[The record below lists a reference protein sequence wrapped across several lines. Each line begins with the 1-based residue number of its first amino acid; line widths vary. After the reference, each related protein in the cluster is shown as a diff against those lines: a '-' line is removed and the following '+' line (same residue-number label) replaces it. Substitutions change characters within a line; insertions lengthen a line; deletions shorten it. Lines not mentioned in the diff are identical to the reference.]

1 MNRTE
6 HDEPG
11 EHRSVNGPVL
21 VTGAAGFAG
30 SHVVEALGGRE
41 HVVGW
46 MHHAPPPQEV
56 AQLAEWQR
64 VDLLNLAEV
73 REAIARLK
81 PSAVIHCA
89 GAPNVAH
96 SWRDTVT
103 PLSANVL
110 ATHHLFDALH
120 RTGTPCRVVVPGS
133 ATVYAGSSAPLTEE
147 SPVAPSNPYAVSK
160 LAQEQLALRAARE
173 DGVEV
178 IVTRSFNHTGPRQ
191 SAAFAA
197 PNMARQIAMIEAGLA
212 EPVIKTGNLDAQR
225 DFTDVRDMAGAYIA
239 LLRHGAATTLYN
251 IASGTARVM
260 RSVLDALRARARVHV
275 RVETDPGLMRPS
287 DTPIVLGDATRLRRE
302 TGWQPKISFDQ
313 TLDDLLNYWRGVTI
327 A

>member
-1 MNRTE
+1 
-6 HDEPG
+6 
-11 EHRSVNGPVL
+11 VNGVIL
-21 VTGAAGFAG
+21 ITGAAGFAG

-41 HVVGW
+41 DVVGW
-46 MHHAPPPQEV
+46 IHHTPPPQEI
-56 AQLAEWQR
+56 APLATWER
-64 VDLLNLAEV
+64 VDLLNLSEV
-73 REAIARLK
+73 RGAIARLK

-96 SWRDTVT
+96 SWRETVT

-110 ATHHLFDALH
+110 ATHHLFDALG
-120 RTGTPCRVVVPGS
+120 RTGARSRVVVPGS
-133 ATVYAGSSAPLTEE
+133 ATVYAASPTALTED

-173 DGVEV
+173 DGVDV

-197 PNMARQIAMIEAGLA
+197 PNMARQIAMIEAGVA

-225 DFTDVRDMAGAYIA
+225 DFTDVRDMARAYVA
-239 LLRHGAATTLYN
+239 VLRHGAPSALYN
-251 IASGTARVM
+251 VASGTARVM
-260 RSVLDALRARARVHV
+260 RSVLDALVARARVKV
-275 RVETDPGLMRPS
+275 RIETDPGLLRPS
-287 DTPIVLGDATRLRRE
+287 DTPIVLGDATKVRDA
-302 TGWQPKISFDQ
+302 TGWRPEIPFDQ
-313 TLDDLLNYWRGVTI
+313 TLDDLLNYWRGVTP

>member
-1 MNRTE
+1 
-6 HDEPG
+6 
-11 EHRSVNGPVL
+11 VNGVIL
-21 VTGAAGFAG
+21 ITGAAGFAG

-41 HVVGW
+41 DVVGW
-46 MHHAPPPQEV
+46 IHHAPPPQEI
-56 AQLAEWQR
+56 APLATWER
-64 VDLLNLAEV
+64 VDLLNLSEV
-73 REAIARLK
+73 RGAIARLK

-96 SWRDTVT
+96 SWRETVT

-110 ATHHLFDALH
+110 ATHHLFDALG
-120 RTGTPCRVVVPGS
+120 RTGARSRVVVPGS
-133 ATVYAGSSAPLTEE
+133 ATVYAASPTALTED

-173 DGVEV
+173 DGVDV

-197 PNMARQIAMIEAGLA
+197 PNMARQIAMIEAGVA

-225 DFTDVRDMAGAYIA
+225 DFTDVRDMARAYVA
-239 LLRHGAATTLYN
+239 VLRHGAPSTLYN
-251 IASGTARVM
+251 VASGTARVM
-260 RSVLDALRARARVHV
+260 RSVLDALVARARVKV
-275 RVETDPGLMRPS
+275 RIETDPGLLRPS
-287 DTPIVLGDATRLRRE
+287 DTPIVLGDATKVRDA
-302 TGWQPKISFDQ
+302 TGWRPEIPFDQ
-313 TLDDLLNYWRGVTI
+313 TLDDLLNYWRGVTP

>member
-1 MNRTE
+1 
-6 HDEPG
+6 
-11 EHRSVNGPVL
+11 VNGVIL

-30 SHVVEALGGRE
+30 SHVVEALGGPD

-46 MHHAPPPQEV
+46 THHAPPPREI
-56 AQLAEWQR
+56 AHLAAWHR
-64 VDLLNLAEV
+64 VDMLNLAEV
-73 REAIARLK
+73 RDEIARLK

-96 SWRDTVT
+96 SWRDAVT

-110 ATHHLFDALH
+110 ATHHLFDALG
-120 RTGTPCRVVVPGS
+120 RAGAACRVVVPGS
-133 ATVYAGSSAPLTEE
+133 ATVYAASTAALTEE
-147 SPVAPSNPYAVSK
+147 SPIAPSNPYAVSK

-173 DGVEV
+173 DGVDV

-197 PNMARQIAMIEAGLA
+197 PNMARQIALIEAGVA
-212 EPVIKTGNLDAQR
+212 EPVIKTGNLEAQR
-225 DFTDVRDMAGAYIA
+225 DFTDVRDIARAYVA
-239 LLRHGAATTLYN
+239 LLRHGATSTLYN
-251 IASGTARVM
+251 VASGTTRLM
-260 RSVLDALRARARVHV
+260 RSVLEALVARARVNV
-275 RVETDPGLMRPS
+275 RVEIDPALMRPI

-302 TGWQPKISFDQ
+302 TGWRPEIPFDR
-313 TLDDLLNYWRGVTI
+313 TLDDLLNYWRTVTI

>member
-1 MNRTE
+1 MN
-6 HDEPG
+6 G
-11 EHRSVNGPVL
+11 VVL

-41 HVVGW
+41 DVVGW
-46 MHHAPPPQEV
+46 THHAPPPEEI
-56 AQLAEWQR
+56 AQLATWER
-64 VDLLNLAEV
+64 VDLLNPSEV
-73 REAIARLK
+73 REAIARRK

-120 RTGTPCRVVVPGS
+120 RTGTPSRVVVPGS
-133 ATVYAGSSAPLTEE
+133 ATVYAPSSTALTEG

-160 LAQEQLALRAARE
+160 LAQEQLAFRAARE

-197 PNMARQIAMIEAGLA
+197 PNMARQIAMIEAGVA
-212 EPVIKTGNLDAQR
+212 EPVIKTGNLDGQR
-225 DFTDVRDMAGAYIA
+225 DFTDVRDMARAYLA
-239 LLRHGAATTLYN
+239 LLRHGAPSTVYN
-251 IASGTARVM
+251 VASGNARVM
-260 RSVLDALRARARVHV
+260 RSVLDALVARARVKV
-275 RVETDPGLMRPS
+275 RIEADPGLMRPS
-287 DTPIVLGDATRLRRE
+287 DTPIVLGDATRLRE
-302 TGWQPKISFDQ
+302 ATGWQPEISFDR
-313 TLDDLLNYWRGVTI
+313 TLDDLLNYWRSITR